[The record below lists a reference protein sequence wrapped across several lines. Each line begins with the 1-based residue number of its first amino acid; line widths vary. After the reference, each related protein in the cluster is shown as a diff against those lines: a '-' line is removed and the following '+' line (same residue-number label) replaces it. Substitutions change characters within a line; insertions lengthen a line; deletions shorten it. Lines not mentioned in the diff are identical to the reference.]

1 MRRFVHVLLVLAAS
15 VLLASG
21 NGGLRAMHLVAEAGH
36 AHAASTGS
44 GHDEGHDDGHHH
56 CDHDDDQ
63 DYDGDHGDDRL
74 PHDELAC
81 STCDLLLALG
91 ALLPTDVPAPT
102 FHALVAVTDEGAPP
116 ACPAPA
122 PMRAIAAR
130 PPPSC

>member
-36 AHAASTGS
+36 AHAASAGS
-44 GHDEGHDDGHHH
+44 GHDEGHDGHDHD
-56 CDHDDDQ
+56 CDH
-63 DYDGDHGDDRL
+63 DHGDDRL

-81 STCDLLLALG
+81 STCELLLALG
-91 ALLPTDVPAPT
+91 ALLPADVPAPT
-102 FHALVAVTDEGAPP
+102 FHALVAVADEGAPP